1 MPLPPGPK
9 QPALIQTLHWS
20 FDPLPFLD
28 QCAARYG
35 SMFTIRLASLGEFV
49 MLTEPAHI
57 KQVFTADAATL
68 EAGRVNR
75 LLEPLVGPTSILVLD
90 GQTHLRQR
98 RLLLPPFHGERM
110 HAYAKIMRGITEASL
125 DRWPLSQAFSVH
137 PFVQSIT
144 LDVILRAVFG
154 LAEGA
159 AMRELAELLVELFT
173 PPPALLAFLPLIQ
186 LDVPLSPFRKFLRL
200 RERVDQRLYALI
212 AERRRAPDL
221 AERSDILSLM
231 LAARDENG
239 QPMSDLE
246 LRDELVTMIAAGHE
260 TTATTLAWA
269 LGQVLA
275 APAVHARLREEAQS
289 VLQGESLDAERLNR
303 LEYTDAVIKETLRLR
318 PILPIVARHVSAPF
332 SVGGYDLP
340 VGSNVAPCIYL
351 THRRPDL
358 YPEPERFLPERFLGK
373 KLDPY
378 EWLPFGGGLR
388 RCLGMAFAL
397 FEAKIVLAT
406 VMARAE
412 LRRAEPTPLRPVR
425 RGITLAP
432 DHGTRLVLARRTP
445 RPRTAESAA
454 TA

>member
-9 QPALIQTLHWS
+9 QPALIQTLRWS

-28 QCAARYG
+28 QCHERYG
-35 SMFTIRLASLGEFV
+35 STFTMRLAMLGDFV
-49 MLTEPAHI
+49 MVTDPAHI

-75 LLEPLVGPTSILVLD
+75 IIEALVGPTSILVLD
-90 GQTHLRQR
+90 QDAHLRQR

-110 HAYAKIMRGITEASL
+110 HAYANIMRGITEASL
-125 DRWPLSQAFSVH
+125 ERWPVAEPFSVH

-159 AMRELAELLVELFT
+159 AMRELAEMLVELFT
-173 PPPALLAFLPLIQ
+173 PPPPLLAFLPIAR
-186 LDVPLSPFRKFLRL
+186 LDVPLSPYRKFLRL
-200 RERVDQRLYALI
+200 RERTDQKLYALI
-212 AERRRAPDL
+212 AERRQVPDL

-231 LAARDENG
+231 LAARDDRG
-239 QPMSDLE
+239 RPMSDVE

-269 LGQVLA
+269 LGQILA
-275 APAVHARLREEAQS
+275 APAVHARLREEAQA
-289 VLQGESLDAERLNR
+289 VLDDQPLDAERLGR
-303 LEYTDAVIKETLRLR
+303 LEYTEAVVKETLRLR
-318 PILPIVARHVSAPF
+318 PIVPIVARHVSAPF
-332 SVGGYDLP
+332 TVGGHELP

-358 YPEPERFLPERFLGK
+358 YPEPERFMPERFLGK
-373 KLDPY
+373 KPDPY

-406 VMARAE
+406 VMARAD
-412 LRRAEPTPLRPVR
+412 LRMAQATPIQTVR

-432 DHGTRLVLARRTP
+432 AHGTRVVLSGRASRA
-445 RPRTAESAA
+445 RTAQPATSA
-454 TA
+454 